1 MTEPATK
8 FLEYLQSQGQEPA
21 KAILETWQ
29 KIAVENKEVFQMENR
44 DEFDRLKFQVNN
56 YYTKKR

>member
-21 KAILETWQ
+21 KSLLEVMQ
-29 KIAVENKEVFQMENR
+29 KRATDNREVLQMENR